1 MFSEIPV
8 LLFALAAAILFAIG
22 VQFQHLGLAQVG
34 SRSGATISIFS
45 SMVLYWLVAPWML
58 DGAHWSHPA
67 VFLFIAIGLFRP
79 ALSANLAVAGM
90 RYLGPTLAT
99 TLSSVSPV
107 FSVAMGVLWLGEALN
122 WATGLGTAG
131 IIVAV
136 VMLTK
141 RDTKIPPTWPLW
153 ALGLPVAAAL
163 VRSIGHVLSK
173 IGMES
178 IPDPYFAG
186 LVGFTVSTM
195 VMLVVQKLK
204 PEPQPIPWRSR
215 EPYWFVLGGST
226 MGVALLCLNTAL
238 MRGELVTVIPIVA
251 TSPVF
256 TMLLSIYVFRREKLS
271 PRIILAVLV
280 VVPSVI
286 FIGLSR

>member
-1 MFSEIPV
+1 LFSEIPPTV
-8 LLFALAAAILFAIG
+8 FALAAAILFAIG
-22 VQFQHLGLAQVG
+22 VQFQHLGLARVG
-34 SRSGATISIFS
+34 SRSGAAISIFS
-45 SMVLYWLVAPWML
+45 SMVLYWLVAPWLL

-90 RYLGPTLAT
+90 RHLGPTLAT

-107 FSVAMGVLWLGEALN
+107 FSVAMGVLWLGEVLN
-122 WATGLGTAG
+122 WATVLGTAG
-131 IIVAV
+131 IIAAV
-136 VMLTK
+136 VMLAK
-141 RDTKIPPTWPLW
+141 RDAKIPTTWPLW
-153 ALGLPVAAAL
+153 ALGLPVAAAA

-195 VMLVVQKLK
+195 VMLLVQAVR
-204 PEPQPIPWRSR
+204 PESQRIPWRR
-215 EPYWFVLGGST
+215 RDPYWFVVGGST

-256 TMLLSIYVFRREKLS
+256 TMLLSIYVFRKEKLT

-280 VVPSVI
+280 VVPSVV
-286 FIGLSR
+286 FIALNR